1 MLYLDKVLCN
11 LSEWC
16 LWLKI
21 LCCQV
26 SAHETATEIEWKK
39 IKVRLTGSVIS
50 LDVEVCTVQRLY
62 MVRK

>member
-11 LSEWC
+11 HSEWC

-26 SAHETATEIEWKK
+26 SAHETATEIEWRK
-39 IKVRLTGSVIS
+39 IKVRLTRSVIS
-50 LDVEVCTVQRLY
+50 LDVEVCTVQGL
-62 MVRK
+62 

>member
-1 MLYLDKVLCN
+1 MLYLDKVLSN
-11 LSEWC
+11 LTERC

-26 SAHETATEIEWKK
+26 SAHETATALEWRK

-50 LDVEVCTVQRLY
+50 LDFEVCTVQGL
-62 MVRK
+62 